1 MNSENHEE
9 NDYGCDHSKII
20 QKPIIVMPNLLSS
33 KFSKETFGLY
43 DIICC
48 TNSKLWLFWHIGVA
62 INLNVQL
69 FGILEATLNF
79 PIIVGGRLL

>member
-1 MNSENHEE
+1 MRMIMAV
-9 NDYGCDHSKII
+9 II
-20 QKPIIVMPNLLSS
+20 QKPIKVMQILLSS

-43 DIICC
+43 DIIYC
-48 TNSKLWLFWHIGVA
+48 TNSKLWLFLHIGVA
-62 INLNVQL
+62 VNLNVRL